1 MKNSPLRRSLLAAS
15 VALAALLAGPVGA
28 AESTTTS
35 AVTSLNDL
43 IASGRYMEAY
53 TLANQLMDKFEG
65 EPEFDFLFGLA
76 AIETGHPNEAVF
88 ALERIT
94 YTFPDQQRV
103 KLELARALY
112 LMNDLPGSRQMF
124 NDVLATNPDDNIEAN
139 ISVFMDLI
147 DEREK
152 TIAGSFNWYLNS
164 NLGNDS
170 NINSATELG
179 VIPTP
184 IGDVELSANGQS
196 IDDNFNDIGGGV
208 MYSKPFSK
216 TSAVSVGSNISH
228 HNNMDSDDFDL
239 DVLAADGSYAHML
252 GTSRLSYVLRAQQV
266 DLNNEHFQKSASFIA
281 NMQRSAGNGWTQ
293 SVTGAFTQVRY
304 DDSLNKNAS
313 LRDVNQSLVSAVLGK
328 VMGSF
333 NNTVSLYY
341 GTESAQRELGKNNA
355 QQFYGVAFAEQ
366 YQINSSNLPYFRIS
380 LHRSDNKAADPI
392 FNIEREDDTFS
403 TSLGWIWLLK
413 RNLNITT
420 DVTYTNNDSNIKL
433 YEYDRF
439 KYQTGL
445 RYQF

>member
-1 MKNSPLRRSLLAAS
+1 MKNSPFLPTLLAAA
-15 VALAALLAGPVGA
+15 VALTVLLAGPASA
-28 AESTTTS
+28 AESNS
-35 AVTSLNDL
+35 NPAIANLNDL
-43 IASGRYMEAY
+43 IAGNRYQEAY
-53 TLANQLMDKFEG
+53 TLATQMMDELEG
-65 EPEFDFLFGLA
+65 DPEFDFLFGLA

-94 YTFPDQQRV
+94 YTYPDQQRV

-124 NDVLATNPDDNIEAN
+124 DEVLATNPADNIKAN
-139 ISVFMDLI
+139 IQVFIDLI

-152 TIAGSFNWYLNS
+152 TIAGSFTWYVNS

-208 MYSKPFSK
+208 NYTKPFSK
-216 TSAVSVGSNISH
+216 TSAISIGSNISH

-239 DVLAADGSYAHML
+239 DVLAADASYAHL
-252 GTSRLSYVLRAQQV
+252 VGSSRLSYGLRAQRV
-266 DLNNEHFQKSASFIA
+266 DLNSEHFQDSSSFIA
-281 NMQRSAGNGWTQ
+281 NLQRSAGEGWTQ
-293 SVTGAFTQVRY
+293 SLTGAFTRVRY
-304 DDSLNKNAS
+304 DDSLTKNAS
-313 LRDVNQSLVSAVLGK
+313 LRDVNQYLVSGVLGK
-328 VMGSF
+328 AMGSF
-333 NNTVSLYY
+333 NHSVSVYY
-341 GTESAQRELGKNNA
+341 GNESAQVETGANNA
-355 QQFYGVAFAEQ
+355 QKFYGVAFAEQ

-380 LHRSDNKAADPI
+380 MHRSDNKAADPI
-392 FNIEREDDTFS
+392 FNIDREDDTFS
-403 TSLGWIWLLK
+403 TSLGWIWLWK
-413 RNLNITT
+413 RNLNVTT

-433 YEYDRF
+433 YEYDRV